1 MFKKNLN
8 TILSCTSKSRQRNQ
22 RNSYSKIGLS
32 QIDDVQMFSSQHNI
46 HGQIQ
51 NVTLASA
58 SLCNKNKFYN
68 HIKNK
73 PKCKGASKLLASL
86 PGLVGHFRLI

>member
-1 MFKKNLN
+1 
-8 TILSCTSKSRQRNQ
+8 
-22 RNSYSKIGLS
+22 
-32 QIDDVQMFSSQHNI
+32 MFSSQHNI

-51 NVTLASA
+51 NATLASA

-73 PKCKGASKLLASL
+73 PKCEGASKLLASL